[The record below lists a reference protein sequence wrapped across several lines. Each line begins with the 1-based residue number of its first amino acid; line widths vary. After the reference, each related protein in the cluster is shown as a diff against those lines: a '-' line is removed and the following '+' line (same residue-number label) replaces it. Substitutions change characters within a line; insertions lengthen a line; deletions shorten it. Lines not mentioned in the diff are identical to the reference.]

1 MQVVSFIVAALYS
14 GIRCWRW
21 VRSAGDERMMWG
33 QLGLFSGMV
42 CLGSVAGAVAWSAA
56 MQKNSFFYE
65 ASAPGVTRQQTYM
78 RFASTLRFGAVL
90 LILNGFEFLFLII
103 SKLML
108 LGWLVENATQ
118 SSQEN
123 VEGMSGVRRRWLNGR
138 ALPFVYRMMTGGV
151 VVGCVLGLVAD
162 AAAGAYLVKEA
173 VLFDQAAASCDAAGN
188 ESNASL
194 TFNNAASAVATEAAT
209 SQSVQAGSEALTLL
223 LVCIAYF
230 VIVSWSVA
238 IFRIVERVAG
248 HALVFTVD
256 PVNVQQP
263 DDNAARIVADTMKA
277 AAQHRRRLT
286 AACVIVLITFPA
298 RAAFNLLLAYAAFD
312 DSYNTSCGPCDPCQ
326 TTPFLISAWLD
337 YTPQFQPIV
346 VAVSSPLPLM
356 LSIWLL
362 TKVHARARLIAADVQ
377 RSRVGDVL

>member
-1 MQVVSFIVAALYS
+1 
-14 GIRCWRW
+14 
-21 VRSAGDERMMWG
+21 MWG

-123 VEGMSGVRRRWLNGR
+123 VEGMSSVRRRWLNGR

-188 ESNASL
+188 ESNSSL

-238 IFRIVERVAG
+238 IFRIVERVGA

-256 PVNVQQP
+256 NVNVQQP
-263 DDNAARIVADTMKA
+263 EDNAARIVADTMKA

-377 RSRVGDVL
+377 RARVGDVL